1 MRRFFLY
8 KVEPVHII
16 ITAILTVL
24 LLGIMDIYTLPTIAK
39 EAGGIAAFD
48 LQTFGYSKDTAVQFL
63 SNLSA
68 EGKALFLNFQ
78 LPLDYLFAVVYT
90 FLFLALFIRLNEI
103 GYKLC
108 FLPLILFCLD
118 IIENTLSVVFLKSA
132 TVPDTLFHIGS
143 AVTLIKN
150 IFTLVCTVTII
161 VFLILWFKNRK
172 KYKA

>member
-16 ITAILTVL
+16 ITAVLTVL

-39 EAGGIAAFD
+39 EASGIPAFD
-48 LQTFGYSKDTAVQFL
+48 LQTFGYSKETAMQFL
-63 SNLSA
+63 TKLSA

-90 FLFLALFIRLNEI
+90 FLFLALFTRLHEI

-108 FLPLILFCLD
+108 FLPLILFGLD
-118 IIENTLSVVFLKSA
+118 IMENTLSVVFLKSA
-132 TVPDTLFHIGS
+132 SVPDILFTVGS
-143 AVTLIKN
+143 AVTLTKN
-150 IFTLVCTVTII
+150 IFTLVCTLTVI
-161 VFLILWFKNRK
+161 VFLVLWFKNRK
-172 KYKA
+172 KNKV